1 MEKGISV
8 VLLTRN
14 EERNI
19 DACLRSCV
27 FADEIIVVDDG
38 SDDRTVE
45 IAEQHGARI
54 FHRVLNGDWGA
65 QKNFG
70 IKQARFHWVFLI
82 DADERVTPDLAEK
95 IRERAGKPEDKAY
108 WVQRHNRF
116 QNIRAEHGNMRPD
129 WVCRLVPRK
138 HVHVY
143 GQVHEEVRCGC
154 PSERIGGDGLIHY
167 PYRTWGQYVRKMDA
181 YAEFSARKY
190 LSEGRSISFWRDVV
204 FRPFWSFIKIY
215 FINGGFLDGK
225 AGFMF
230 SANNTL
236 YTMNKYIK
244 YYFLKNHNGEL

>member
-70 IKQARFHWVFLI
+70 IEQARFHWVFLI

-108 WVQRHNRF
+108 
-116 QNIRAEHGNMRPD
+116 
-129 WVCRLVPRK
+129 
-138 HVHVY
+138 
-143 GQVHEEVRCGC
+143 
-154 PSERIGGDGLIHY
+154 
-167 PYRTWGQYVRKMDA
+167 
-181 YAEFSARKY
+181 
-190 LSEGRSISFWRDVV
+190 
-204 FRPFWSFIKIY
+204 
-215 FINGGFLDGK
+215 
-225 AGFMF
+225 
-230 SANNTL
+230 
-236 YTMNKYIK
+236 
-244 YYFLKNHNGEL
+244 